1 MRGIKEACSFV
12 FKLQAES
19 NSVTGVQ
26 CYWTG
31 FQKHFKKSFFFFSKA
46 EVTLVN
52 CYQLIEVDLV
62 TVSGTFQRCEENQ
75 YVLTSVVMI
84 DLWICGIPKVRKTW
98 VYQQLYQLLT
108 I

>member
-1 MRGIKEACSFV
+1 MRGIKEVCSFV
-12 FKLQAES
+12 FKLPAES

-31 FQKHFKKSFFFFSKA
+31 FQKHFQKSFFFPKG

-52 CYQLIEVDLV
+52 CYRLIEVDLD
-62 TVSGTFQRCEENQ
+62 TVSGTFQRYAENQ
-75 YVLTSVVMI
+75 YVLTSLVMI